1 MCTKL
6 RYYLGILALAA
17 LTLASCSKSQVYE
30 QVIPAEADFVLSVSV
45 DQLVKKSE
53 ILSKENK
60 ALRDQLFP
68 NSNAPEDKVLRHLLE
83 DPSKAGIDFK
93 SPVYLFTTPDL
104 QGAFLARVSDEGK
117 LKKFL
122 TDLNQIKNPQ
132 ATMEQKDGISILND
146 TDNNAI
152 AFTKDALLVLIPS
165 SETKKDMRVE
175 AIQLLKLK
183 EGKRY
188 HETSSF
194 KELKSKKS
202 DLSFILDYK
211 KFYTVYLSYIY
222 AQSGLTFNPDELTAQ
237 GVDVSKMQIAL
248 HMNFETGTTTVDT
261 KYLSEDKETLE
272 KFTKVYQTICPKKSE
287 NKYGKFLPKDNLFF
301 MNGYISGPE
310 VFKASKSH
318 FGLNHALE
326 SLDLGIEP
334 SSLFSLVDGEFALSI
349 SSFNPLRSSGVPVT
363 IYAESKSSQA
373 IDQIAQIIE
382 EKSKQSTDSTIEV
395 WSYDQPYTLQ
405 SEGDHQYAAHKEGNP
420 SLYFGY
426 KDGST
431 YFALGDEAKATLF
444 KEQKPSVSEATYSS
458 ILKGHS
464 ASMVLD
470 LNYLLTGTPVG
481 SFVMGFVP
489 KKVSDRLKALSYLSA
504 TNDGVNG
511 HMELK
516 LNTKENLLKLLTDLA
531 RIMAVEDK

>member
-1 MCTKL
+1 MYTKL
-6 RYYLGILALAA
+6 RYYLGLLALAV
-17 LTLASCSKSQVYE
+17 LTLASCSKSRVYE

-60 ALRDQLFP
+60 ELRDQLFP
-68 NSNAPEDKVLRHLLE
+68 NSSAPVAKILRPLLE
-83 DPSKAGIDFK
+83 DPSKVGIDFK

-122 TDLNQIKNPQ
+122 SDLTQIKNPQ
-132 ATMEQKDGISILND
+132 ATIEQKDGISILNG

-152 AFTKDALLVLIPS
+152 AFTKDALLVLIPTT
-165 SETKKDMRVE
+165 ETKKDMRVE

-194 KELKSKKS
+194 KELKSKAS
-202 DLSFILDYK
+202 DLSLILDYK
-211 KFYTVYLSYIY
+211 KLFSLYSYY
-222 AQSGLTFNPDELTAQ
+222 AGQLAPNQFAAQ
-237 GVDVSKMQIAL
+237 GVDMSKMQIAL
-248 HMNFETGTTTVDT
+248 HINFESGVTTTDI
-261 KYLSEDKETLE
+261 KYISEDKATLE
-272 KFTKVYQTICPKKSE
+272 KFTKLSQTISPKKSE
-287 NKYGKFLPKDNLFF
+287 NKYGKFLTKDNLFV
-301 MNGYISGPE
+301 MNGYCSGPE
-310 VFKASKSH
+310 IINVYKDNPAFTRVFE
-318 FGLNHALE
+318 ALGE
-326 SLDLGIEP
+326 MGIEP

-349 SSFNPLRSSGVPVT
+349 SSFNPLRSGGLPVT
-363 IYAESKSSQA
+363 IYAESKNPQA

-405 SEGDHQYAAHKEGNP
+405 TEGDHQYVAHKEGDP

-470 LNYLLTGTPVG
+470 LNYLLTSTPVG

>member
-60 ALRDQLFP
+60 ELRDQLFP
-68 NSNAPEDKVLRHLLE
+68 DSNAPEAKVLRPLLE

-122 TDLNQIKNPQ
+122 TDLTQIKNPQ

-152 AFTKDALLVLIPS
+152 AFTKDALLVLIPTTQ
-165 SETKKDMRVE
+165 TKKDMRVE

-211 KFYTVYLSYIY
+211 KLYSLYSYY
-222 AQSGLTFNPDELTAQ
+222 AYGQLNPDQLAAQ
-237 GVDVSKMQIAL
+237 GIDMGKMQIAL
-248 HMNFETGTTTVDT
+248 HVNFETGTTIVDT

-272 KFTKVYQTICPKKSE
+272 KFTKLSQTVSPKKSE
-287 NKYGKFLPKDNLFF
+287 NKYGKFLPKDNLFV
-301 MNGYISGPE
+301 MNGYCSGPE
-310 VFKASKSH
+310 IVNVYKDNPAFTRVFE
-318 FGLNHALE
+318 GLGE
-326 SLDLGIEP
+326 MGIEP

-349 SSFNPLRSSGVPVT
+349 SSFNPLRSGSVPVT
-363 IYAESKSSQA
+363 IYAESKNPQGVDA
-373 IDQIAQIIE
+373 IAQAIE

-405 SEGDHQYAAHKEGNP
+405 SEGDHQYVAHKEGSP
-420 SLYFGY
+420 SLYFGH

-481 SFVMGFVP
+481 SLVMGFVP
-489 KKVSDRLKALSYLSA
+489 KKVSDRLKALSYISA

-511 HMELK
+511 HMEFK

>member
-60 ALRDQLFP
+60 ELRDQFFP
-68 NSNAPEDKVLRHLLE
+68 NSNAPEAKVLRPLLE

-122 TDLNQIKNPQ
+122 SDLTQLKNPQ
-132 ATMEQKDGISILND
+132 ATIEQKDGISILND

-152 AFTKDALLVLIPS
+152 AFTKDALLVLIPTT
-165 SETKKDMRVE
+165 ETKKDMRVE

-188 HETSSF
+188 HETSAF

-202 DLSFILDYK
+202 DLSLILDYK
-211 KFYTVYLSYIY
+211 KLFSLYSYY
-222 AQSGLTFNPDELTAQ
+222 AYGQLNPDQLAAQ
-237 GVDVSKMQIAL
+237 GVDMSKMQIAL
-248 HMNFETGTTTVDT
+248 HINFESGVTTTDI
-261 KYLSEDKETLE
+261 KYISEDKATLE
-272 KFTKVYQTICPKKSE
+272 RFTKLSQTISPKKSE
-287 NKYGKFLPKDNLFF
+287 NKYGKFLTKDNLFV
-301 MNGYISGPE
+301 MNGYCSGPE
-310 VFKASKSH
+310 IVNVYKDNPAFTRVFE
-318 FGLNHALE
+318 ALGE
-326 SLDLGIEP
+326 MGIES

-349 SSFNPLRSSGVPVT
+349 SSFNPLRSGGLPVT
-363 IYAESKSSQA
+363 IYAESKNPQA

-405 SEGDHQYAAHKEGNP
+405 TEGDHQYVAHKEGDP

-464 ASMVLD
+464 ASMALD
-470 LNYLLTGTPVG
+470 LNYLLTSTPVG

-531 RIMAVEDK
+531 RIMVVEDK